1 MFLGFTARLL
11 LDVNNTIFPILPTT
25 SACKVFS
32 TRKGRGNDISERAA
46 LALLRVHGTHSGFVG
61 LHSASRWTG
70 SIFFPPQ
77 VDVQTNRETKKH
89 IQTDSTKSDY
99 RTANTRFFDIIA
111 LFDAVRVCGNIENLK
126 QSCDHNNL
134 HRPGRHAG
142 SSIVEIQQA
151 N

>member
-70 SIFFPPQ
+70 SIYFFFPKWMFK
-77 VDVQTNRETKKH
+77 QTERQRNTYR
-89 IQTDSTKSDY
+89 
-99 RTANTRFFDIIA
+99 RTAQNQITEQPILGF
-111 LFDAVRVCGNIENLK
+111 
-126 QSCDHNNL
+126 
-134 HRPGRHAG
+134 
-142 SSIVEIQQA
+142 SISLRCLMRCVSAATLRI
-151 N
+151 